1 MSIELYTVLVVKNQ
15 NILYNNKMHS
25 KKRIVLIL
33 MLISLFAAQVFSAKK
48 SPISVPTK
56 VQNKIKETQET
67 PKCWYICELKGK
79 TKAGNVLCGPV
90 ESREHILLIWIANS
104 CKPDKD
110 FCIAKNKTYITKN
123 PEKFFADDFAKVK
136 NDISE
141 FGVAQTYEKYFFT
154 NYLTSKTIKLEVN
167 KEDETAASDS
177 SEEEPQE
184 EEQPE
189 QTKAVAKAEE
199 PEPAETEPE
208 PAEPEIT
215 ETAVETPEIKEPVV
229 AEAEKSEPEISEP
242 EITEPEIQEVE
253 IAEVKNPEPE
263 IKEPQIA
270 ETKKTEPA
278 AAKPEIIVPEP
289 SEPVAAEP
297 EPLKPKETITANT
310 QEQKP
315 VVIVQKEPSQTTK
328 STRFSEPY
336 VSSDGSLV
344 YKEEYEQSYDTLNA
358 DQGIIISELKSEL
371 KNQIKDELINELR
384 SELKT
389 TTPAETQKNLPP
401 EPKTE
406 PLQSLAQTQEP
417 SEIPQVPEVQE
428 TPQAPEIAQ
437 TTELAQTPETT
448 QLPEVTQVPEL
459 PEIPQ
464 TTQPV
469 EITKT
474 TEEPDNNFE
483 LPLST
488 EPAKAVARYQ
498 RENLLDYAPK
508 KTPALPVDEVVPE
521 YEIIK
526 EPDKADNKGCTLLMK
541 ASKEG
546 NDRDIRNLLSSGAK
560 INLKDKEGWNALM
573 YAVRYQESITVIE
586 QLITAGVN
594 IKEKNKY
601 GVSALTLCAT
611 YNSNPQ
617 ILNRL
622 LSAYNP
628 TDKEVM
634 QAFILMLS
642 DNSSSEYSKSIKTD
656 VFLNKGIMLNTFYNS
671 KTPLMYACQY
681 CTSTAIIKKLL
692 DNGASASVRAADGKT
707 AFDYAKDNSY
717 LPHDDT
723 YWMLN
728 RK

>member
-1 MSIELYTVLVVKNQ
+1 
-15 NILYNNKMHS
+15 
-25 KKRIVLIL
+25 
-33 MLISLFAAQVFSAKK
+33 MLISVFATQVFSAKK

-56 VQNKIKETQET
+56 VQNKIKETPES
-67 PKCWYICELKGK
+67 PKSWYICELKSK

-90 ESREHILLIWIANS
+90 ESRELILLIWIANS
-104 CKPDKD
+104 CKPDKN

-123 PEKFFADDFAKVK
+123 PEKFFSEEFAKVK
-136 NDISE
+136 ADLSE
-141 FGVAQTYEKYFFT
+141 FGVADTYEKYFFT
-154 NYLTSKTIKLEVN
+154 NYLTSKTIKLELTD
-167 KEDETAASDS
+167 EDGIAQADSD
-177 SEEEPQE
+177 E
-184 EEQPE
+184 
-189 QTKAVAKAEE
+189 
-199 PEPAETEPE
+199 
-208 PAEPEIT
+208 AEPE
-215 ETAVETPEIKEPVV
+215 A
-229 AEAEKSEPEISEP
+229 S
-242 EITEPEIQEVE
+242 
-253 IAEVKNPEPE
+253 EPE
-263 IKEPQIA
+263 IKEPEVAEAEPEAEEPEVNEPEVKEVAKTEPKTQPKPEPAPEPKSEPDPEPEVPEITEPQVTEAVQAEPEVPEIKEPEVKEVAKAEPEAPAPQIAA
-270 ETKKTEPA
+270 ETKAP
-278 AAKPEIIVPEP
+278 
-289 SEPVAAEP
+289 EP
-297 EPLKPKETITANT
+297 EPV
-310 QEQKP
+310 KP
-315 VVIVQKEPSQTTK
+315 VVTTPKIVETKPAEPKTYESSQTTK

-344 YKEEYEQSYDTLNA
+344 YKEEYEETYDTLSA

-389 TTPAETQKNLPP
+389 TTPAENTTPAYTAPVQQAYTQPAETQTLPLPVTEP
-401 EPKTE
+401 EPQKDILPFETQSDYLLPE
-406 PLQSLAQTQEP
+406 TQPELLQSLAQTTEAP
-417 SEIPQVPEVQE
+417 E
-428 TPQAPEIAQ
+428 TPELSENTQAPEEQ
-437 TTELAQTPETT
+437 
-448 QLPEVTQVPEL
+448 
-459 PEIPQ
+459 
-464 TTQPV
+464 
-469 EITKT
+469 
-474 TEEPDNNFE
+474 DNKFE
-483 LPLST
+483 LPLTT
-488 EPAKAVARYQ
+488 EPSKAVARYQ

-508 KTPALPVDEVVPE
+508 KTPALPVDEPVPE

-526 EPDKADNKGCTLLMK
+526 EPDRADSKGCTLLMK
-541 ASKEG
+541 ASREG
-546 NDRDIRNLLSSGAK
+546 NDRDIRNLLTSGAK
-560 INLKDKEGWNALM
+560 VNLKDKEGWNALM
-573 YAVRYQESITVIE
+573 YAVRYQENISVIE

-622 LSAYNP
+622 LSFYNP

-642 DNSSSEYSKSIKTD
+642 DNSSSEYSKSVKTD
-656 VFLNKGIMLNTFYNS
+656 VFLAKGIMLNSFYNS

-692 DNGASASVRAADGKT
+692 DNGASAAVRAADGKT